1 MPKDFSR
8 ARRVGEQIQRE
19 LAVLIQREVK
29 DPRLGML
36 TVSAVEVSR
45 DLSLA
50 KVFVTVF
57 NEEHDMAKTLDV
69 LNHAAGFLRHCLGKS
84 MSLRSVPTLKFIY
97 DASVSNGNRL
107 SSLIDQAVSSDHD
120 KHQDQDQDQDS
131 EQADQD

>member
-8 ARRVGEQIQRE
+8 TRRVGEQIQRE
-19 LAVLIQREVK
+19 LAVLIQQEIK
-29 DPRLGML
+29 DPRLGMV
-36 TVSAVEVSR
+36 TVSAVDVSR
-45 DLSLA
+45 DLSVA

-57 NEEHDMAKTLDV
+57 NEEHDIAQTLEV

-107 SSLIDQAVSSDHD
+107 SSLIDQAVSADRD
-120 KHQDQDQDQDS
+120 KHQDQDSQDSNQQDQD
-131 EQADQD
+131 